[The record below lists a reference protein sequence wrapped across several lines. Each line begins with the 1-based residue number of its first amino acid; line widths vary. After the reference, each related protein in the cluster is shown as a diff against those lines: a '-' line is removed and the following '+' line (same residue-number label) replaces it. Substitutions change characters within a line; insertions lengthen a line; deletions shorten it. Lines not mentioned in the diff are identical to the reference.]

1 MKVIA
6 TFVLGM
12 CCSTWVVASSYYR
25 DDMAYVPT
33 AERESYISRLEAI
46 ETPTEAQYLTQIALQ
61 KPNAFVRQLGQAM
74 RVLQDGGDGDA
85 VPKGLRNAGFM
96 GVDTQAQLMQFLA
109 GYGEPGELTTRDA
122 FLFVVQLNDRENA
135 WQHVVSEETRDDFNA
150 LECSPNTAPSELLG
164 PVEHQ
169 YVMQVGYPDME
180 LTLWRFDAM
189 EAVTYPVA
197 VVIETTV
204 DQYRLMD
211 RLGFDFGTL
220 DRRTLIMQSGDE
232 TLHCAKVAAPVLRAY
247 HEHRR
252 EVILSDKQL

>member
-1 MKVIA
+1 
-6 TFVLGM
+6 
-12 CCSTWVVASSYYR
+12 
-25 DDMAYVPT
+25 
-33 AERESYISRLEAI
+33 
-46 ETPTEAQYLTQIALQ
+46 
-61 KPNAFVRQLGQAM
+61 
-74 RVLQDGGDGDA
+74 
-85 VPKGLRNAGFM
+85 
-96 GVDTQAQLMQFLA
+96 LA
-109 GYGEPGELTTRDA
+109 GYGEPDELTTRDA